1 MKTKEE
7 ILNKIKERLKD
18 QEYEIIELSKTI
30 PDSILLRKV
39 LCTNTKIDGS
49 LVPLR
54 FNRVVNIYQ
63 FLYELDLNGDVFQWR
78 KADKKEITWLVN
90 NDYKF

>member
-1 MKTKEE
+1 MKEE
-7 ILNKIKERLKD
+7 ILDKIKERLKD

-30 PDSILLRKV
+30 TDSILLRKI
-39 LCTNTKIDGS
+39 LCTSTKIDGS

-63 FLYELDLNGDVFQWR
+63 FLYELDLNGDIPQWS
-78 KADKKEITWLVN
+78 KVVKKEVTWLVN
-90 NDYKF
+90 NDYKYF